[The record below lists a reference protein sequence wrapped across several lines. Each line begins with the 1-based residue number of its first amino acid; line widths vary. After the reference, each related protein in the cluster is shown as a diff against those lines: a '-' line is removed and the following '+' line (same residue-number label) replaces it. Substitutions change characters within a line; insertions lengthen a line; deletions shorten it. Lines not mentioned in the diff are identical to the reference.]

1 LLTLKI
7 ITWCLLALAVM
18 GGCYWL
24 AVLGRLLRTLI
35 VRRPTVRSGLALH
48 EPEGGWPRLSVIV
61 PAHNEQRVID
71 ACVSSLREQRY
82 ADLEMIFVLDRC
94 TDRTYEIVKQH
105 ADVDDR
111 VRIGVN
117 ESCPDDWAGKCNAAR
132 LGAEAAT
139 GAYLL
144 FTDADTQFEPDLC
157 RAAVAM
163 AAHEGVG
170 LVTLLSTLTGER
182 YHERV
187 AQPVATIN
195 LIHLYPIERASRA
208 RDPRPFA
215 NGQFMLFNRG
225 WYDRIGG
232 HTAVKEEL
240 LEDLAFARQ
249 IARHDGR
256 TRVLLADGM
265 LRCSMYETSEAFAEG
280 WRRIFIDACKRKPSR
295 LRKLGFRTLS
305 GGIIIP
311 LAQVVALPLGG
322 WLIALGATSLG
333 LLTLAVV
340 LVGLAAQLIALLLIY
355 PLAGAPRWATATFPI
370 GCWIVGMILL
380 RTARNLERRVPL
392 TWGGRQY
399 VPEPR

>member
-7 ITWCLLALAVM
+7 ITWCLLVFVAM

-24 AVLGRLLRTLI
+24 AVLGRLVRTLI
-35 VRRPTVRSGLALH
+35 LRRPTVRAGLDTP

-61 PAHNEQRVID
+61 PAHNEERVID
-71 ACVSSLREQRY
+71 ACVTSLRQQRY

-94 TDRTYEIVKQH
+94 TDRTRELVQKH
-105 ADVDDR
+105 ADEDPR
-111 VRIGVN
+111 VRIVEN
-117 ESCPDDWAGKCNAAR
+117 DSCPDGWAGKCNAAR
-132 LGAEAAT
+132 LGADVAT
-139 GAYLL
+139 GEYLL

-157 RAAVAM
+157 RAS
-163 AAHEGVG
+163 VG
-170 LVTLLSTLTGER
+170 LIAAGGVSLLTLLSTLTGDR

-215 NGQFMLFNRG
+215 NGQFMMFQRE

-249 IARHDGR
+249 IASHQGR
-256 TRVLLADGM
+256 TSVLLADGM
-265 LRCSMYETSEAFAEG
+265 LRCSMYETSDAFAEG
-280 WRRIFIDACKRKPSR
+280 WRRIFIDACKRKPRR
-295 LRKLGFRTLS
+295 LRKLGFRTLA
-305 GGIIIP
+305 GGIAIP
-311 LAQVVALPLGG
+311 VAQLAALPMAGMLIAWGATTQGMLTLVVVAAAL
-322 WLIALGATSLG
+322 LIQLLA
-333 LLTLAVV
+333 LLT
-340 LVGLAAQLIALLLIY
+340 IY
-355 PLAGAPRWATATFPI
+355 PLAGAPRWATVTFPI
-370 GCWIVGMILL
+370 GCWIVARILL
-380 RTARNLERRVPL
+380 RAASGLERRVPL
-392 TWGGRQY
+392 TWGGREY